1 MRGATKLSKIIYDL
15 EGVRGRHI
23 KVYEDKVVII
33 VKAGIGSFL
42 TGNVSDG
49 EKTIYYSDC
58 IGVQYKKS
66 GFQLGYI
73 QIETASG
80 IMNNKVNNMFN
91 ENSFTWDKTKQS
103 NEKMEK
109 VAEYIKG
116 RVDAF
121 KSGKNN
127 VTQSKVSSADELIKF
142 KELLDSGVINQEEF
156 DAKKKQILGI

>member
-1 MRGATKLSKIIYDL
+1 MPEIIYDL

-23 KVYEDKVVII
+23 KVYHDKVIII

-42 TGNVSDG
+42 TGNASDG

-73 QIETASG
+73 QVETASG
-80 IMNNKVNNMFN
+80 IMNNKANNMFN
-91 ENSFTWDKTKQS
+91 ENSFTWDKSKQS
-103 NEKMEK
+103 NETMEE

-121 KSGKNN
+121 KSGKNDI
-127 VTQSKVSSADELIKF
+127 TQSKISSADELIKF

-156 DAKKKQILGI
+156 DTKKKQILGV